1 MAMNFIAQSMR
12 RFGLAPDNKVNPSHQ
27 NPVEAENS
35 ADPLSH
41 LKIGSKWAYSTLEY
55 PSDIQGKSNLGH
67 YMMFY
72 VNVPVTGTDGKAI
85 KKKRSPTNVANG
97 GNPSMDMA
105 SLQAKVPKV
114 DPKVSAIMS
123 ETGYS
128 KKASGPTGTAAFT
141 EGGDTWM
148 PGMEPV
154 VIDREHHQGTTSNVI
169 GRKRTTRT
177 KDSIILYMPP
187 NIVENYS
194 AAYKEGELGRIGGA
208 GKEAANAALNAFRA
222 SASEAA
228 NTNVDVLG
236 VLDSALEMLGDE
248 SRERSAQALGAAAG
262 SDLKGALLKADN
274 QAVNNF
280 LEVMF
285 TGISHRKFSYTWK
298 IAPKNAEESENA
310 YKIIQKFKYHMSP
323 EGGGKNHGRYYT
335 VPSEF
340 DIFYMFRGEENQWL
354 HKISSCVLMNMDV
367 NYTPNQYQTF
377 RPHKNRKGAP
387 PTEMDLKL
395 DFMETRLITRD
406 LVKNGY

>member
-12 RFGLAPDNKVNPSHQ
+12 RFGLAPDNKVNPSKIDPVAAQ
-27 NPVEAENS
+27 NT
-35 ADPLSH
+35 ADPLGH

-55 PSDIQGKSNLGH
+55 PSDIQGRSNLGH

-72 VNVPVTGTDGKAI
+72 INVPVTGSDVKKQKKVAAAKKAQNMADLMAGRSLSHKPNPVTDALL
-85 KKKRSPTNVANG
+85 A
-97 GNPSMDMA
+97 
-105 SLQAKVPKV
+105 
-114 DPKVSAIMS
+114 

-128 KKASGPTGTAAFT
+128 KKASGPTGTSAFK

-154 VIDREHHQGTTSNVI
+154 VIDRQHHQGTSSRVI
-169 GRKRTTRT
+169 GKKRTTRT
-177 KDSIILYMPP
+177 EDSIVLYMPP

-194 AAYKEGELGRIGGA
+194 AAYKEGELGRAGGLGA
-208 GKEAANAALNAFRA
+208 GVASGLAGILDKSLSELASMKNEGGLKGSNLASSLADLAEQELKEKAQ
-222 SASEAA
+222 SG
-228 NTNVDVLG
+228 LG
-236 VLDSALEMLGDE
+236 GMV
-248 SRERSAQALGAAAG
+248 G
-262 SDLKGALLKADN
+262 SDLKGMMDKADN
-274 QAVNNF
+274 QAINNF

-298 IAPKNAEESENA
+298 FAPKNAEESENV

-323 EGGGKNHGRYYT
+323 EHKGGNYGRYYT

-387 PTEMDLKL
+387 PVEMDLKL
-395 DFMETRLITRD
+395 DFMETQLITRD
-406 LVKNGY
+406 LVKDGY